1 MFWWGFCFEDF
12 PGGEG
17 GGFHFI
23 RYLFF
28 ILLGGIRIRMPKNKI
43 KSFLAAVGRGGK
55 PPQSKFEFSRYG
67 IDVPRF
73 RVSAPPH
80 PGLPPC
86 DSQESS
92 SFLLESSGF
101 LLKFWVFGSLVKQG
115 C

>member
-1 MFWWGFCFEDF
+1 MFWWGFYFEDF

-17 GGFHFI
+17 GEIHFI

-55 PPQSKFEFSRYG
+55 PPQSKLEFSRYG

-73 RVSAPPH
+73 RVSGNPPTL
-80 PGLPPC
+80 GYLPVTLRKAQVSC
-86 DSQESS
+86 WKAQ
-92 SFLLESSGF
+92 
-101 LLKFWVFGSLVKQG
+101 VSL
-115 C
+115 